1 MFNPWLAL
9 TFQAARL
16 TWEAPGV
23 MALRMMKFAG
33 GGSTTRSEASVMIP
47 EKAATFSEAQ
57 VVATSAV
64 PAGSSGARTGLA
76 HLAMGADPLL
86 YFDRRARYLDY
97 RPWPSR

>member
-9 TFQAARL
+9 TFQATRL

-33 GGSTTRSEASVMIP
+33 GGSTTQSEASVMIP

-57 VVATSAV
+57 VVATPAV
-64 PAGSSGARTGLA
+64 PAGSNGARTAKKVLNVNKNRVRSNKRRLA
-76 HLAMGADPLL
+76 T
-86 YFDRRARYLDY
+86 
-97 RPWPSR
+97 